1 MMSVRNTLIMVVGI
15 CVFLIAAWTVNPM
28 VWSVHRRFPSAKVS
42 DLYENPFVPAFLH
55 PYVKDPNDLY
65 ENRYLDIEISDAT
78 VDLNQL
84 RGIPWCFLKLH
95 RCRISD
101 LSLLRE
107 MNILDS
113 HCDVYFD
120 DCDVSAVPRTQ
131 FAPFDQRPDDPH
143 PPPQFY
149 SFPVDPKHFSYDRPP

>member
-1 MMSVRNTLIMVVGI
+1 
-15 CVFLIAAWTVNPM
+15 
-28 VWSVHRRFPSAKVS
+28 
-42 DLYENPFVPAFLH
+42 
-55 PYVKDPNDLY
+55 VKDPNDLY

>member
-1 MMSVRNTLIMVVGI
+1 MMSAQNTLLLIVGI
-15 CVFLIAAWTVNPM
+15 CVFLIVAWTVNPM
-28 VWSVHRRFPSAKVS
+28 VWRVQRLFPSATIS
-42 DLYENPFVPAFLH
+42 DLY
-55 PYVKDPNDLY
+55 
-65 ENRYLDIEISDAT
+65 DAT

-101 LSLLRE
+101 LSILKE

-120 DCDVSAVPRTQ
+120 DCDISAVPHTQ
-131 FAPFDQRPDDPH
+131 FTPG
-143 PPPQFY
+143 FY
-149 SFPVDPKHFSYDRPP
+149 SLPKDPKHFTFDKPP

>member
-1 MMSVRNTLIMVVGI
+1 MSAQNTLLLIVGI
-15 CVFLIAAWTVNPM
+15 CVFLIVAWTVNPM
-28 VWSVHRRFPSAKVS
+28 VWRVQRLFPSATIS
-42 DLYENPFVPAFLH
+42 DLYEGPIVPAFLH
-55 PYVKDPNDLY
+55 PYVKNPNDLY
-65 ENRYLDIEISDAT
+65 ENRYLNIEISDAT

-101 LSLLRE
+101 LSILKE

-120 DCDVSAVPRTQ
+120 DCDISAVPHTQ
-131 FAPFDQRPDDPH
+131 FTPG
-143 PPPQFY
+143 FY
-149 SFPVDPKHFSYDRPP
+149 SLPKDPKHFTFDKPP